1 MLRGLSRGCRRYRAE
16 LPQGA
21 QGADHPHRRSCPEC
35 AAFAA
40 AMDKASAVRLP
51 LPERMRERLRSIPAT
66 EGEGLEP
73 RLRMPALSMPP
84 HLRSRL
90 RDLPRQ
96 ASVAGEPPPRE
107 LPVWVRSSRYAVAAS
122 YLLAVLAMQ
131 LLGDPLELGRKA
143 AGSLSQELRQV
154 WQKTGTEIEIPL
166 ERLEDGVS
174 KGAEGVTERYDATRE
189 ALSTSVEDLKSRVTE
204 MTRGLFPDEP

>member
-1 MLRGLSRGCRRYRAE
+1 MLKWSCRRFRAE

-21 QGADHPHRRSCPEC
+21 DHSHRRSCREC

-40 AMDKASAVRLP
+40 ALEKASTARLP
-51 LPERMRERLRSIPAT
+51 LPESLRGRLRSIPA
-66 EGEGLEP
+66 EQGEGLEP
-73 RLRMPALSMPP
+73 RLRVPSLPMPP

-96 ASVAGEPPPRE
+96 GSAAGEPPPRE
-107 LPVWVRSSRYAVAAS
+107 LPAWVRSSRYAVAAS
-122 YLLAVLAMQ
+122 YFLAVLVTQ
-131 LLGDPLELGRKA
+131 LLGDPLELGRRA
-143 AGSLSQELRQV
+143 AGSLSEELRQV
-154 WQKTGTEIEIPL
+154 WQKTGSEIEIPL
-166 ERLEDGVS
+166 ERLENGVS

-204 MTRGLFPDEP
+204 MTRDLFPG